1 MRLILPLL
9 ALAAC
14 DSTLKEDAPADS
26 ASDSGVDT
34 GASDTSDTR
43 DTSADTSPDTG
54 DTSVDTGDTGDTGGG
69 DTSDTGATGPGCR
82 SASPS
87 ADRDRTVLV
96 SLPYTASGGQADRW
110 ARMTLSRA
118 GSLSDT
124 GTRLTMGRA
133 TYGNVVFTPDGSLAI
148 AATERGALAV
158 YDVTRDTVIDA
169 AWDGGFSASSLTMDP
184 SGEVVWVVD
193 GNWPNNGGGLWRVA
207 LDCTTGAPGDA
218 ERVLEAKNPAKLV
231 LLGGSRAALV
241 GREVPGT
248 RTGDDLAWLDW
259 GRTITVDGGADAFG
273 DDDAIVSDAILA
285 GDTVL
290 VGDNSSF
297 SEVPNRVARVGLDGE
312 VATTVAIEDPFAMAP
327 FPDGSDRA
335 LVASGFGD
343 ALYVLDASTG
353 RTTTVST
360 SPRVQIPGSMVH
372 VTRGALTGLT
382 LVSEVGGV
390 RLVQL
395 SSSGAADRG
404 VTSLGSGMDG
414 LPGAIGVAP

>member
-14 DSTLKEDAPADS
+14 DSTLKDAPLADS

-34 GASDTSDTR
+34 GTADSAEPRDTSL
-43 DTSADTSPDTG
+43 DTSADTG
-54 DTSVDTGDTGDTGGG
+54 DTSQDTGNTGGA
-69 DTSDTGATGPGCR
+69 DTSDTGDTGPGCR
-82 SASPS
+82 STSPS
-87 ADRDRTVLV
+87 AERDRTVLV
-96 SLPYTASGGQADRW
+96 ALPYTASGGQADRW
-110 ARMTLSRA
+110 AVMTLSRA

-158 YDVTRDTVIDA
+158 YDVTRGAVVDA

-207 LDCTTGAPGDA
+207 LDCTTGAPGAA
-218 ERVLEAKNPAKLV
+218 ERVLEAKNHAKLV
-231 LLGGSRAALV
+231 LLGANRAALV

-248 RTGDDLAWLDW
+248 RAGADLAWLDW
-259 GRTITVDGGADAFG
+259 GRTITVDGSADAFG
-273 DDDAIVSDAILA
+273 DDDAIVSDAVLA
-285 GDTVL
+285 GGTLL

-312 VATTVAIEDPFAMAP
+312 VATTVQIEDPFAMAP

-353 RTTTVST
+353 RTTTVAT
-360 SPRVQIPGSMVH
+360 SPRVQIPGSMVQ
-372 VTRGALTGLT
+372 VTRGTLTGLT

-395 SSSGAADRG
+395 SSSGATDRG
-404 VTSLGSGMDG
+404 VTSLGGGMDA